1 MKKNLKKTQKKAQES
16 KSFGYYQVISQNN
29 KFNFGAFPGSKEG
42 LSMAKEW
49 AAKMS
54 EETGEKCVVK
64 KR

>member
-1 MKKNLKKTQKKAQES
+1 MKKKSKKIQKKAQES
-16 KSFGYYQVISQNN
+16 KSFHYYQVVSQNK

-42 LSMAKEW
+42 LSMAREW
-49 AAKMS
+49 AARMS